1 MFTTMEARMM
11 RLQAK
16 VQGLTKQTIGQ
27 MIGDD
32 KVVLEGEEEQRQA
45 ERKES
50 VDTRQGNE
58 LRRGRE

>member
-1 MFTTMEARMM
+1 MM

-32 KVVLEGEEEQRQA
+32 KLVLEGEEEQRQA
-45 ERKES
+45 ERKEP